1 MVDVIGVGQ
10 DEALRERARR
20 EKARRHLIDFCQYVS
35 PWYRAAR
42 HHVLAAD
49 YLEQVETYIRTR
61 GENGI
66 GRLLIFMPPRHGKT
80 ELVSK
85 HFPAWVLGRLPDSR
99 VILASYGADLAEGSS
114 RAVRAN
120 VQSSQYGAVFGEKS
134 TLDSA
139 VELSTD
145 SRSVKAWDLAIPGRG
160 GVAAAGVGGGITGKV
175 AHLLIVDDTCKN
187 REEAESESNRE
198 RVWDWWTSSAY
209 TRLEDGGAVVGMLTR
224 WHQDDWAGRLIK
236 QMASETKADRY
247 VVVCLPALAEAELKE
262 GWEQVQRER
271 MMEGVWIERKDEL
284 LRKPGEALWREKFSE
299 QDLERIRANI
309 GIYDFEALYQQQ
321 PYLRSGSYFMRDWL
335 PVVEQGARA
344 EEIKARVRY
353 WDKASSKSGDYTAG
367 VLMSRMED
375 GKYYVEHVTRG
386 RWTMHERERVMIETG
401 TMDKNRPGAAV
412 QTWHQQ
418 DPGSAG
424 LDSAKATNA
433 SLAASGI
440 EAHFET
446 VTGSKED
453 RAGPYSGMC
462 QAGNVYLMR
471 GGWNHD
477 FVEEHVAFPKGK
489 YDDQVDAAASA
500 FNKLSEVGPVVLFE
514 I

>member
-1 MVDVIGVGQ
+1 MVDAIGVSQ
-10 DEALRERARR
+10 DEAMRERARR
-20 EKARRHLIDFCQYVS
+20 ELARRHLIDFTNYVS
-35 PWYRAAR
+35 PWYQAAR
-42 HHVLAAD
+42 HHILAAD
-49 YLEQVETYIRTR
+49 YLEQVETYVRSR
-61 GENGI
+61 GQTGI

-85 HFPAWVLGRLPDSR
+85 HFPAWLLGRLPDSR
-99 VILASYGADLAEGSS
+99 VILASYGADLAEGNS

-120 VQSSQYGAVFGEKS
+120 VQSSQYAAVFGEKS
-134 TLDSA
+134 TMDSA

-145 SRSVKAWDLAIPGRG
+145 SRSVKAWDLASPWRG
-160 GVAAAGVGGGITGKV
+160 GVAAAGVGGGITGKG
-175 AHLLIVDDTCKN
+175 AHLLIVDDPFKN

-236 QMASETKADRY
+236 QMANEPRADRY
-247 VVVCLPALAEAELKE
+247 VVVCLPALAEPDLDED
-262 GWEQVQRER
+262 WESEQREK
-271 MMEGVWIERKDEL
+271 MLEGVWIEHRDEL
-284 LRKPGEALWREKFSE
+284 MRKPGEALWPQKFSTD
-299 QDLERIRANI
+299 DLQRIRANI

-335 PVVEQGARA
+335 PVVEYAPKA
-344 EEIKARVRY
+344 EEIKTRIRY
-353 WDKASSKSGDYTAG
+353 WDKASTKSGDYTVG
-367 VLMSRMED
+367 VLMSRTVD
-375 GKYYVEHVTRG
+375 GRYYVEHVSRG
-386 RWTMHERERVMIETG
+386 RWTMHEREEEMKKIG
-401 TMDKNRPGAAV
+401 LQDKWREGVAT

-433 SLAASGI
+433 TLAAAGI

-462 QAGNVYLMR
+462 QSGNMYLVR

-477 FVEEHVAFPKGK
+477 FIEEHVAFPKGK